1 VTSQATIAVKIHPRS
16 KRNAITGKIGDVL
29 KVDLTAPPVE
39 GRANEACIEFLAD
52 LLRLARSSMTIVSG
66 KTSRSKV
73 IRVAGLSQDEV
84 ERQIGTGR

>member
-1 VTSQATIAVKIHPRS
+1 MTSEATIAVKIHPRA

-29 KVDLTAPPVE
+29 KVDLTAPPVG